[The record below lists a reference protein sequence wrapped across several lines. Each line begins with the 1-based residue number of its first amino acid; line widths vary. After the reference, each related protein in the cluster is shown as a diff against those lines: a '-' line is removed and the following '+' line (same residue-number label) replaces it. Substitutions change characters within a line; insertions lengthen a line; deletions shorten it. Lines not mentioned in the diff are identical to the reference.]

1 MQTRRCGNI
10 CTTTAYSRR
19 ERLSRRPKTTLRR
32 PVKAPHR
39 TARAGSSVLP
49 FQYGVPKLAVFFRL
63 AATPFELC
71 LAVGAA
77 GVQTRMPQ
85 QPESTS
91 STLALSPATLPDPD
105 GNPETGQP
113 PIEHVPQR
121 IPKWLER
128 IELLLRVMLR
138 MYIGLAVCYAP
149 WSPMFWDQNPLF
161 LQFPMLAHFAAH
173 GAVRGIVSGLGL
185 LNLWYALQD
194 VLRHREG

>member
-1 MQTRRCGNI
+1 M
-10 CTTTAYSRR
+10 S
-19 ERLSRRPKTTLRR
+19 
-32 PVKAPHR
+32 
-39 TARAGSSVLP
+39 
-49 FQYGVPKLAVFFRL
+49 
-63 AATPFELC
+63 
-71 LAVGAA
+71 
-77 GVQTRMPQ
+77 Q
-85 QPESTS
+85 QPEPIS
-91 STLALSPATLPDPD
+91 STFAISPAPLPGPD
-105 GNPETGQP
+105 GSTETTQP

-161 LQFPMLAHFAAH
+161 LQYPAIAHFAAH
-173 GAVRGIVSGLGL
+173 GAVRGLVSGLGL